1 MPVRR
6 KAAKRKNTRKQKVF
20 LMAILV
26 ALFVVAL
33 PLQAVFAETGSE
45 ISGTASQDNYSQS
58 DPTQG
63 NDTENNQD
71 SVNGTEVID
80 GQEGA
85 AEQEDTDEQEVAD
98 DQGVADD
105 QDTADEQEEVTEE
118 QEEATEEQEEV
129 TEEQDEVT
137 DGQEDS
143 TEQTESTN
151 SQNDETTNPEDEL
164 PEIATPSLQDAIN
177 ALATQTIEDKTIYV
191 DGGIYNE
198 SIIIDASL
206 QPYLNGIELRAS
218 GNGGIPVING
228 DVLLSNLIGF
238 VLEGFQV
245 VGNITVQDSQD
256 GTITGT
262 VEDDELKIIIQ
273 GEINNLTVNGGG
285 GNDVIDIS
293 GNVANTSPSQ
303 DDSGLSPEQYARP
316 PTPGISINGND
327 GDDHLLV
334 DFSKGNPIPWAGLS
348 YDGGA
353 DYDVITVSGG
363 SFGKTSYRAINSH
376 SGTIEF
382 DDSLI
387 TYSNIEPIVD
397 NTSSGEVT
405 FYGTDGN
412 DTILI
417 FDSIDSDE
425 TNSIEDGTR
434 IIKVESPD
442 ENFENVIFTNLTI
455 VVIDGADGDD
465 LINIAISE
473 PTPGLTSL
481 TIRGGNGFDR
491 IENLD
496 QDILLDGVDLT
507 LESEVIKIN
516 GGTIRGK
523 NISLISETIAGGLNL
538 FADVENLID
547 LDNVT
552 INATGSILLKASGKQ
567 LKPTI
572 NNGILTVKQ
581 TNAEITVTDCELSA
595 DGNIEMQALAELDL
609 ELNGFLLTFPL
620 EITLAAANTNAR
632 VLVDGATTL
641 TADGNISLSAISKVN
656 AASLAQSKGEVGSI
670 TYAISAITTVAEA
683 LIQGAAAI
691 NTQGL
696 LFILAQNDVQ
706 VDTIANGCVENDSSS
721 GAGTIAVA
729 AVETTTRAGILENAL
744 IIYSAN
750 LDIISQA
757 RNEIKTAAQ
766 AAGKG
771 PSEGSNSSIKNLLSR
786 KDADGNFLISE
797 SLQNEICALLDEI
810 AAGVEETPEGEGG
823 GGSGEEGS
831 AVQVAGAFAF
841 GKIRNITE
849 ALLGSSAL
857 VKTAGLLNIAS
868 QALTNCSVLA
878 SGMTNAGDVGIGA
891 AIAILDAQNTNKA
904 LIEES
909 AQIQAGNITISA
921 LSEDF
926 APENPEQVDSIN
938 DFRAAAY
945 AGQSA
950 GNVGVAGA
958 LSFNLVISKT
968 EASIGE
974 NANVTLINVENNG
987 DITIVSSNNNNIET
1001 IANGAPASADEN
1013 ATGSFF
1019 NSYKDGEDSP
1029 TDDRGESSDG
1039 EESSGEVPSVGVGA
1053 AIAITI
1059 ADISSLAWIHDN
1071 ASILDANDISLR
1083 SDMSGEANTE
1093 GAAGADGGKA
1103 AAPVMA
1109 LTVLLTQS
1117 RAGFGRGGKLS
1128 FSGNIES
1135 KANGSS
1141 KSNIKATAKAA
1152 GSGVAVGAAI
1162 GINVH
1167 NNETLAITSR
1177 SLYAG
1182 GNIVFHAKG
1191 TTRGTSTAEAG
1202 ANGAGGES
1210 GTAGRTEESGDD
1222 DGDGD
1227 PDSSEGGVDK
1237 QVNKGLELLDKI
1249 SKEKGIE
1256 KTEEDKVPETTPQK
1270 AETSEG
1276 GVNVAAAVTLNI
1288 VTAITEA
1295 YIPKDIT
1302 VGCDGTLTIEA
1313 LSDTDTEAK
1322 ADGSATKAEG
1332 ADDPKVGVGA
1342 AVAINVATAIT
1353 HAYIAAGAEI
1363 TAGAVA
1369 IKAGM
1374 IEIPGENE
1382 EEDPVTPET
1391 NKHNVEAISGAGA
1404 SNVGVAGALA
1414 INILV
1419 NDVKALTG
1427 GDITILESSEANGE
1441 VSLSAESQN
1450 EGTVTAGASV
1460 EGLGE
1465 DSKVGVGASVAINII
1480 VNTLIASVEDNAEI
1494 KGAKGLSINANLS
1507 NNTETTAN
1515 AGATSNSAVSVNGA
1529 VATAVIINTAQALIG
1544 IIGEAADQ
1552 EEEQARSINGDI
1564 SVAAI
1569 NTNSV
1574 KTKASGIAAGSKV
1587 GVGIALAL
1595 NVVTDV
1601 TTATTNRDLTATG
1614 DVTFSAE
1621 GASSS
1626 SAVSEAGTNG
1636 GSTEAPAEKD
1646 GGEAGEESGVD
1657 KEVNKQLGFVDKIC
1671 GDKGLDTKDTE
1682 DDKDDSKVPSK
1693 TPQSAATS
1701 EGGID
1706 VAAAVALNIL
1716 TSVSQAYIPENIKI
1730 DTDSNIT
1737 LKVNGNTDSE
1747 AKADGSA
1754 VKETAEEGEP
1764 SKVGVGVAVAIN
1776 VVTNIK
1782 EAYIAQGAEVEAQG
1796 LTIKVGMTEIESK
1809 NAEDETVTDDTNTH
1823 VVEAISGAGASSV
1836 GVAGSVAINVVVN
1849 TVLAHNDG
1857 SVTLSYTD
1865 ENGDIQYGDAEI
1877 SAESKNESTT
1887 IAGATVIAQ
1896 GEEGSAGVGASFATN
1911 IIANIIEAYIA
1922 DGAILTGAKDLTISA
1937 SLDNT
1942 TLTEASAG
1950 AQAEA
1955 DASTG
1960 VSVNGAVALAV
1971 VVNDVKA
1978 QAGTPGTIP
1987 LEITGNL
1994 ILQATN
2000 INRVNTKA
2008 SGKALGSKVGVG
2020 LAVALNV
2027 VVDNTIATTSRALIA
2042 GGDIT
2047 FKAQGA
2053 TSSSAVAE
2061 AGVNGGETGESGE
2074 GEDQSKGTDGTDG
2087 SDEEGD
2093 VDKKVNK
2100 HLDFLNKTSEEK
2112 GIDSKEDDDPTDGK
2126 DETKVPSKTP
2136 QKAETS
2142 EGSID
2147 VGAAVVINI
2156 VTTINQAYIPKELEI
2171 TSGGTLSIE
2180 ASGNTDSE
2188 AKADGS
2194 AVKEDPDNPTNVGV
2208 GVAVAINVVTILNQA
2223 YIAEDTIVEAQGLK
2237 IKVGMTEIAGTD
2249 AEGNPTTDDT
2259 NTHVV
2264 EAISGAGAANVGV
2277 AGSAAINVVV
2287 NTVLAYNDG
2296 FVTLSYTDEEGV
2308 IQYGDAEISAISKN
2322 SSTTKAGATVIAQ
2335 GEEGSAGVGASFA
2348 TNIIANIIEA
2358 YIEDG
2363 AILTG
2368 AKDLTISASLD
2379 NTTITEAS
2387 AGAQAEANASTGVS
2401 VNGAVAL
2408 AVVVNDVK
2416 AQAGTEG
2423 AVPLEITG
2431 DLTLQATNNNRVNTK
2446 ASGKA
2451 LGSKVGVGVAVA
2463 LNVVVDNTIAT
2474 TSRALKA
2481 DGNITLRAQGAT
2493 SNSAVAEAGVNGAG
2507 GESEES
2513 GTAEKSGTTEEG
2525 GESKDGEGTE
2535 EEGGV
2540 DKEVNKN
2547 LEFLNK
2553 ISEEKGIDSKDEDGK
2568 DEGKVPSKT
2577 PQKAETSEGSIDVGA
2592 AVVINIV
2599 TTINQA
2605 YIPKELEITSGGTL
2619 TLEAS
2624 GNTDSE
2630 AKADG
2635 SAVKEDPDNP
2645 TNVGVGVAVA
2655 INVVTIVNQAYIAQ
2669 GTQSVEA
2676 KGLSIK
2682 VGMTEIESKNAEGET
2697 VIDDTN
2703 THVVEAIS
2711 GAGELT

>member
-1191 TTRGTSTAEAG
+1191 TTRGTTTTEAG
-1202 ANGAGGES
+1202 ANGGES
-1210 GTAGRTEESGDD
+1210 EESGDG

-1227 PDSSEGGVDK
+1227 GEEGGDSSESGVDK
-1237 QVNKGLELLDKI
+1237 KVNKHLEFLNKI
-1249 SKEKGIE
+1249 SEEKGIDSKEDDNPEDE
-1256 KTEEDKVPETTPQK
+1256 KDETKVPEKTPQK

-1276 GVNVAAAVTLNI
+1276 SIDVGAAVVLNI
-1288 VTAITEA
+1288 VT
-1295 YIPKDIT
+1295 
-1302 VGCDGTLTIEA
+1302 
-1313 LSDTDTEAK
+1313 
-1322 ADGSATKAEG
+1322 
-1332 ADDPKVGVGA
+1332 
-1342 AVAINVATAIT
+1342 
-1353 HAYIAAGAEI
+1353 
-1363 TAGAVA
+1363 
-1369 IKAGM
+1369 
-1374 IEIPGENE
+1374 
-1382 EEDPVTPET
+1382 
-1391 NKHNVEAISGAGA
+1391 
-1404 SNVGVAGALA
+1404 
-1414 INILV
+1414 
-1419 NDVKALTG
+1419 
-1427 GDITILESSEANGE
+1427 
-1441 VSLSAESQN
+1441 
-1450 EGTVTAGASV
+1450 
-1460 EGLGE
+1460 
-1465 DSKVGVGASVAINII
+1465 
-1480 VNTLIASVEDNAEI
+1480 
-1494 KGAKGLSINANLS
+1494 SIN
-1507 NNTETTAN
+1507 
-1515 AGATSNSAVSVNGA
+1515 
-1529 VATAVIINTAQALIG
+1529 
-1544 IIGEAADQ
+1544 
-1552 EEEQARSINGDI
+1552 
-1564 SVAAI
+1564 
-1569 NTNSV
+1569 
-1574 KTKASGIAAGSKV
+1574 K
-1587 GVGIALAL
+1587 
-1595 NVVTDV
+1595 
-1601 TTATTNRDLTATG
+1601 
-1614 DVTFSAE
+1614 
-1621 GASSS
+1621 
-1626 SAVSEAGTNG
+1626 
-1636 GSTEAPAEKD
+1636 
-1646 GGEAGEESGVD
+1646 
-1657 KEVNKQLGFVDKIC
+1657 
-1671 GDKGLDTKDTE
+1671 
-1682 DDKDDSKVPSK
+1682 
-1693 TPQSAATS
+1693 
-1701 EGGID
+1701 
-1706 VAAAVALNIL
+1706 
-1716 TSVSQAYIPENIKI
+1716 AYIPE
-1730 DTDSNIT
+1730 DLEIT
-1737 LKVNGNTDSE
+1737 SGGTLTLEASGNTDSE

-1754 VKETAEEGEP
+1754 VKEDPENPTN
-1764 SKVGVGVAVAIN
+1764 VGVGVAVAIN
-1776 VVTNIK
+1776 VVTIVNQ
-1782 EAYIAQGAEVEAQG
+1782 AYIAQGTIVEAQG
-1796 LTIKVGMTEIESK
+1796 LEIKVGMTEIESE
-1809 NAEDETVTDDTNTH
+1809 NEGETVIDDTNTH
-1823 VVEAISGAGASSV
+1823 VVEAISGAGAANV
-1836 GVAGSVAINVVVN
+1836 GVAGSAAINVVVN

-1857 SVTLSYTD
+1857 SVTLS
-1865 ENGDIQYGDAEI
+1865 GGDAVI
-1877 SAESKNESTT
+1877 SAASKNESTT
-1887 IAGATVIAQ
+1887 TAGATVIAQ

-2112 GIDSKEDDDPTDGK
+2112 GIDSKEDDNPEDEK
-2126 DETKVPSKTP
+2126 DETKVPEKTP

-2147 VGAAVVINI
+2147 VGAAVVLNI
-2156 VTTINQAYIPKELEI
+2156 VTTINQAYIPEDLEI
-2171 TSGGTLSIE
+2171 TSGGTLTLE
-2180 ASGNTDSE
+2180 ANGNTDSE

-2194 AVKEDPDNPTNVGV
+2194 AVKEDPENPTNVGV
-2208 GVAVAINVVTILNQA
+2208 GVAVAINVVTIVNQA
-2223 YIAEDTIVEAQGLK
+2223 YIAQGTIVEAQGLE
-2237 IKVGMTEIAGTD
+2237 IKVGMTEIESEN
-2249 AEGNPTTDDT
+2249 EGETVIDDT

-2287 NTVLAYNDG
+2287 NTVLAHNDG
-2296 FVTLSYTDEEGV
+2296 SVTLSYKDENGDT
-2308 IQYGDAEISAISKN
+2308 QYGDAVISAASKN
-2322 SSTTKAGATVIAQ
+2322 ESTTIAGATVIAQ

-2474 TSRALKA
+2474 TSRAL
-2481 DGNITLRAQGAT
+2481 I
-2493 SNSAVAEAGVNGAG
+2493 AG
-2507 GESEES
+2507 GDI
-2513 GTAEKSGTTEEG
+2513 TFKSPRC
-2525 GESKDGEGTE
+2525 
-2535 EEGGV
+2535 
-2540 DKEVNKN
+2540 N
-2547 LEFLNK
+2547 LQQCH
-2553 ISEEKGIDSKDEDGK
+2553 SRSR
-2568 DEGKVPSKT
+2568 S
-2577 PQKAETSEGSIDVGA
+2577 QR
-2592 AVVINIV
+2592 
-2599 TTINQA
+2599 
-2605 YIPKELEITSGGTL
+2605 
-2619 TLEAS
+2619 
-2624 GNTDSE
+2624 
-2630 AKADG
+2630 
-2635 SAVKEDPDNP
+2635 
-2645 TNVGVGVAVA
+2645 
-2655 INVVTIVNQAYIAQ
+2655 
-2669 GTQSVEA
+2669 
-2676 KGLSIK
+2676 
-2682 VGMTEIESKNAEGET
+2682 
-2697 VIDDTN
+2697 
-2703 THVVEAIS
+2703 
-2711 GAGELT
+2711 AGRDRRIWRR